1 MEPMLAKLV
10 FLENGLNSMREQQKS
25 MRHQHTEEMKSVCDQ
40 QKFMSEK
47 HTEEM
52 KSMDEQHSRDM
63 KSLLTKV
70 QFLERI
76 IQNGDASAKTEDY
89 THEVILQKPPH
100 NEQQLNT
107 INWVHTRK
115 TEVVASVKKNDVQVH
130 DNPGVSSDA
139 EIKSQKT
146 GVSDTEKDE
155 VMQQLQDKFAS
166 EETKRSMTSNNV
178 QTYPA
183 YPGYSEEKPIS
194 PAQSCCSAAWIMF
207 LALLS
212 LSTSLL
218 TVLQRAF
225 CHPILLAMA
234 GSGSW
239 YGLEFWKYDTYSEI
253 EKLARHNLTIDQV
266 RLKI

>member
-10 FLENGLNSMREQQKS
+10 FLENELNSMREQQKS
-25 MRHQHTEEMKSVCDQ
+25 MRDQHTEEMKSVRDQ

-76 IQNGDASAKTEDY
+76 IQNGDGSAKTADY

-100 NEQQLNT
+100 NEQQINT

-194 PAQSCCSAAWIMF
+194 PAQSCCSSAWVMF
-207 LALLS
+207 LALLL
-212 LSTSLL
+212 LSTTLL